1 MPRSKISRSAAFG
14 IRKSY
19 ICERRIT
26 DISPV
31 FFVLDTEGVFI
42 VTFLRKIVSFGRVFW
57 WNVFNK
63 VQNNSERIHIF
74 FEEKF
79 Y

>member
-19 ICERRIT
+19 IYGRWIT

-42 VTFLRKIVSFGRVFW
+42 VTFSKKIISLSHAFVGTCLT
-57 WNVFNK
+57 K
-63 VQNNSERIHIF
+63 YKIIQNGYIY